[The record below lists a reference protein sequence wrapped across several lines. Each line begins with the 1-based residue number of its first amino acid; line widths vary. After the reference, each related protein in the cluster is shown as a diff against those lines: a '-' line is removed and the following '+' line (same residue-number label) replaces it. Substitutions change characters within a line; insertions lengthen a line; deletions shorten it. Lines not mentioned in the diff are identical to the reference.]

1 VLLAPF
7 RAETGDRARGLC
19 SIVVGSLLVAFPGAG
34 LLSRVWLVGFWA
46 VVFGTSG
53 LGLAYRLHGLDRDLN
68 KRPTLNELS
77 SIA

>member
-1 VLLAPF
+1 MARRVL
-7 RAETGDRARGLC
+7 
-19 SIVVGSLLVAFPGAG
+19 
-34 LLSRVWLVGFWA
+34 A